1 MGTGLEKMAGKFD
14 PRPEQGGP
22 GMKAMGFGLY
32 QVRVREPMSKE
43 RAGSLRVSR
52 KGGLESAA
60 F

>member
-1 MGTGLEKMAGKFD
+1 MAGKFD

-43 RAGSLRVSR
+43 RAGSLRVLR